1 MYNHHLFKNLAHQWY
16 RRYRKLHLPYY
27 ILIREWWLVSGR
39 AYEPRVDTGE
49 LLRYTTSMNEPLR
62 YHFSHGFLMQFV
74 TCEFTNLTS
83 IGFHSGAAFM
93 NMRTCRLHPGPDPSK
108 NHASIESGSPPKET
122 LLLQVNGAFSTE
134 AQ

>member
-1 MYNHHLFKNLAHQWY
+1 M
-16 RRYRKLHLPYY
+16 
-27 ILIREWWLVSGR
+27 RESWLVSGR

-93 NMRTCRLHPGPDPSK
+93 NMRRGKLHPGPDPSK